1 MGNLT
6 DSVTVN
12 ELDNK
17 LEDME
22 EESVQAAKNEAPTPA
37 PEGNEEPGSSEDQAM
52 DASFM
57 SESIYQKIP
66 SPRSLKHRSIR
77 MRLCYSSRE
86 LRLIDYRETIYAGSA
101 RAFRAGLRDKGNASA

>member
-1 MGNLT
+1 MSSLAN
-6 DSVTVN
+6 SVTVN
-12 ELDNK
+12 EIENK

-22 EESVQAAKNEAPTPA
+22 EESAQTAQNEAPTPA
-37 PEGNEEPGSSEDQAM
+37 SDGNEEPASSEDQAM

-77 MRLCYSSRE
+77 MRLLYLGVE
-86 LRLIDYRETIYAGSA
+86 LRLTDYRETIHAGST
-101 RAFRAGLRDKGNASA
+101 RAFRAGL

>member
-1 MGNLT
+1 MA

-12 ELDNK
+12 EIENK
-17 LEDME
+17 LEDMG
-22 EESVQAAKNEAPTPA
+22 EESEETAQNEAPTPG
-37 PEGNEEPGSSEDQAM
+37 PEGNEEPSSSEDQAM

-77 MRLCYSSRE
+77 MKL
-86 LRLIDYRETIYAGSA
+86 
-101 RAFRAGLRDKGNASA
+101 